1 MLTLRRVSTSV
12 GLFAAFVFVLLVA
25 QPFGADGS
33 RVFGDGAYIVS
44 SLAGCGLAIVGAR
57 RRHGV
62 ARLPWFLFAGAEAC
76 WSIANGIWLGYEIA
90 GRPVPVP
97 SAFDAFYFSAAAL
110 LITGVAV
117 LARGT
122 LRAASPLRVVLD
134 GLLVVTS
141 LFYVTW
147 SLLLTNLPGMA
158 WNADRA
164 LTWAYPVVDLA
175 LASVALFALSR
186 SASRDRSC
194 WVLVAFG
201 MLLLSSGDSVWAY
214 ANLKGGF
221 ASGSPIDIAWVLG
234 YLFVG
239 IAALTDG
246 GSARPT
252 ENAVPDRW
260 TALVPYAPFALVLIT
275 AGTSFAVSPDPVRRV
290 AGLLSFALLG
300 LRQVLAVIEN
310 QRLAREME
318 SRVKE
323 RTADLAK
330 SEALMRAVGQ
340 SISDGVAVLGHDMIV
355 RYASDGLLRIGGYD
369 EEQITGEGVLRL
381 VHPDDVA
388 EVARIGAEVSL
399 VDGSSQVMYCRVRRA
414 DGSYGNAEVTMA
426 NLLDHPQINGH
437 MLVIR
442 DVSEQRALEDRLRH
456 RAEHDDLTGLV
467 NRAALG
473 EQIERLIDEGKRP
486 SVVLLDLDRFKA
498 LNDSLGH
505 AVGDDLLR
513 AVAARLRHAVRP
525 GDIVARLGG
534 DEFAVVINGDGA
546 EAYGMAVRA
555 LSALEVPVVL
565 GAHLVRSGA
574 SIGVAST
581 GATADELLRNA
592 DLAMYDAKSQ
602 GRNRV
607 EVFHDGLHERL
618 VRRVRLEEALRG
630 AVSRNELHLVFQ
642 PVVTLDSTAVVGAE
656 ALLRWTLDNEQV
668 DPGEFV
674 SIAEESGLIIDIGRW
689 VLEHACAEAARW
701 QRLRP
706 DGPLPYV
713 AVNVSVRQLVDS
725 DLVADVARALRASS
739 LDGACLTIEL
749 TESAVMEHSEQVIA
763 RLAALRQMGVRISID
778 DFGTGHSSLGRLQR
792 LPVDEIKI
800 DRSFVGTIDDA
811 ADRPPVVEAV
821 LALARSLGLHV
832 VAEGIETPTQLD
844 ALRAAGCRTGQGYLF
859 GAGLPA
865 AGIEARLTPEVDK
878 KTLNFLV

>member
-1 MLTLRRVSTSV
+1 MLTLRRGSTAV
-12 GLFAAFVFVLLVA
+12 ALFAAFVFALLVI
-25 QPFGADGS
+25 QPFGADASSTIGS
-33 RVFGDGAYIVS
+33 GAYIVG
-44 SLAGCGLAIVGAR
+44 AVGGCALTIVGAR
-57 RRHGV
+57 RRRGA
-62 ARLPWFLFAGAEAC
+62 ARLPWFLFAAAEAS
-76 WSIANGIWLGYEIA
+76 WVIANAIWLGYDLV

-97 SAFDAFYFSAAAL
+97 SAFDAFYFGAAAL

-134 GLLVVTS
+134 GLLVVSS

-147 SLLLTNLPGMA
+147 SLLLTHLPGMA

-164 LTWAYPVVDLA
+164 LTWAYPVVDIT

-186 SASRDRSC
+186 SARRDRSC
-194 WVLVAFG
+194 WVLIASG

-221 ASGSPIDIAWVLG
+221 TSGSPIDLAWVLG
-234 YLFVG
+234 YLLLGV
-239 IAALTDG
+239 AALTDG
-246 GSARPT
+246 GSVRST
-252 ENAVPDRW
+252 EPAVPDRW
-260 TALVPYAPFALVLIT
+260 IVLVPYVPFALVLIT
-275 AGTSFAVSPDPVRRV
+275 AATSFGSRPDPIRRA
-290 AGLLSFALLG
+290 AGLLSFGLLG
-300 LRQVLAVIEN
+300 IRQVLAVLEN

-318 SRVKE
+318 TRVKE
-323 RTADLAK
+323 RTAELAK

-340 SISDGVAVLGHDMIV
+340 SISDGVAVLRSDMTV
-355 RYASDGLLRIGGYD
+355 RYASDGLLRIGGYTED
-369 EEQITGEGVLRL
+369 ELTGEGVLRL
-381 VHPDDVA
+381 VHRDDVA
-388 EVARIGAEVSL
+388 EVARVGMEVAL
-399 VDGSSQVMYCRVRRA
+399 CEGSSQVMHCRVRRA

-426 NLLDHPQINGH
+426 NLLDHPEINGH

-467 NRAALG
+467 NRTALV
-473 EQIERLIDEGKRP
+473 EQIEHLLAQGRRP

-505 AVGDDLLR
+505 AVGDELLR

-534 DEFAVVINGDGA
+534 DEFAVVIDGDGA

-574 SIGVAST
+574 SIGVAAT

-630 AVSRNELHLVFQ
+630 AIARNELHLVFQ
-642 PVVTLDSTAVVGAE
+642 PVVALDSGAVVGAE
-656 ALLRWTLDNEQV
+656 ALLRWTHNDEQI
-668 DPGEFV
+668 DPTEFV
-674 SIAEESGLIIDIGRW
+674 GIAEESGLIIDIGRW

-701 QRLRP
+701 QHLRP

-725 DLVADVARALRASS
+725 DLVTDVARALRASG
-739 LDGACLTIEL
+739 LDGACLTVEL
-749 TESAVMEHSEQVIA
+749 TESAVMEHSEQVVA

-800 DRSFVGTIDDA
+800 DRSFVGAIDHA
-811 ADRPPVVEAV
+811 SDRPPVVEAV

-832 VAEGIETPTQLD
+832 VAEGIETPAQLD

-865 AGIEARLTPEVDK
+865 AGIETLLHPEVDK
-878 KTLNFLV
+878 ETLNFSV

>member
-12 GLFAAFVFVLLVA
+12 GVFAAFVFLLLVLE
-25 QPFGADGS
+25 PFGSGASRAVGDGS
-33 RVFGDGAYIVS
+33 YLGCAA
-44 SLAGCGLAIVGAR
+44 AGCALAVVGAR
-57 RRHGV
+57 RRHGT

-76 WSIANGIWLGYEIA
+76 WAIANGIWLGYDVV

-97 SAFDAFYFSAAAL
+97 SAFDVFYFSAAAL
-110 LITGVAV
+110 LVTGVAV

-134 GLLVVTS
+134 GLLVVSS
-141 LFYVTW
+141 LFYVAW
-147 SLLLTNLPGMA
+147 SVLLSHLPGIA
-158 WNADRA
+158 WNAERA
-164 LTWAYPVVDLA
+164 LTWAYPIVDLA
-175 LASVALFALSR
+175 LASVALFTLSR

-194 WVLVAFG
+194 WVLLAFG
-201 MLLLSSGDSVWAY
+201 MLLLSGGDSVWAY
-214 ANLKGGF
+214 ANLEGGF
-221 ASGSPIDIAWVLG
+221 TSGSPIDLAWVLG
-234 YLFVG
+234 YLFIGV
-239 IAALTDG
+239 AALTDG
-246 GSARPT
+246 GSRRSSEA
-252 ENAVPDRW
+252 AIPDRW
-260 TALVPYAPFALVLIT
+260 TVFVPYAPFALVLVT
-275 AGTSFAVSPDPVRRV
+275 AGTSFGANSDPVRR
-290 AGLLSFALLG
+290 ATGLVCFALIV
-300 LRQVLAVIEN
+300 LRQVLAVFEN

-318 SRVKE
+318 TRVKE

-340 SISDGVAVLGHDMIV
+340 SISDGVAVLGQDMTV
-355 RYASDGLLRIGGYD
+355 RYASEGLLRIGGYRD
-369 EEQITGEGVLRL
+369 EQITGDGVLRL

-388 EVARIGAEVSL
+388 EVARVGMEVAL
-399 VDGSSQVMYCRVRRA
+399 VDGSSQVMHCRVRRA
-414 DGSYGNAEVTMA
+414 DGSYGSAEVTMA

-467 NRAALG
+467 NRTALV
-473 EQIERLIDEGKRP
+473 EQIELLIAGGRRP

-505 AVGDDLLR
+505 AIGDELLR

-534 DEFAVVINGDGA
+534 DEFAVVVDGDGA
-546 EAYGMAVRA
+546 EGYGMAVRA

-574 SIGVAST
+574 SIGVTST

-630 AVSRNELHLVFQ
+630 AISRNEVHLVFQ
-642 PVVTLDSTAVVGAE
+642 PVVTLDSCAVVGAE
-656 ALLRWTLDNEQV
+656 ALLRWTHDGEQV

-689 VLEHACAEAARW
+689 VLEHACAEAAGW

-706 DGPLPYV
+706 DGPLPYI

-725 DLVADVARALRASS
+725 DLVTDVARALRTTG
-739 LDGACLTIEL
+739 LDGACLTVEL

-800 DRSFVGTIDDA
+800 DRSFVGAIVDA

-832 VAEGIETPTQLD
+832 VAEGIETSAQLD

-865 AGIEARLTPEVDK
+865 AGIESRLAPEVDK
-878 KTLNFLV
+878 ETLNFSV

>member
-1 MLTLRRVSTSV
+1 
-12 GLFAAFVFVLLVA
+12 
-25 QPFGADGS
+25 
-33 RVFGDGAYIVS
+33 
-44 SLAGCGLAIVGAR
+44 
-57 RRHGV
+57 
-62 ARLPWFLFAGAEAC
+62 
-76 WSIANGIWLGYEIA
+76 
-90 GRPVPVP
+90 
-97 SAFDAFYFSAAAL
+97 
-110 LITGVAV
+110 
-117 LARGT
+117 
-122 LRAASPLRVVLD
+122 
-134 GLLVVTS
+134 
-141 LFYVTW
+141 
-147 SLLLTNLPGMA
+147 
-158 WNADRA
+158 
-164 LTWAYPVVDLA
+164 
-175 LASVALFALSR
+175 
-186 SASRDRSC
+186 
-194 WVLVAFG
+194 
-201 MLLLSSGDSVWAY
+201 MLLLSTGDSVWAY
-214 ANLKGGF
+214 ANLTGGF
-221 ASGSPIDIAWVLG
+221 SSGSPIDLAWVLG

-239 IAALTDG
+239 LAALTEG
-246 GSARPT
+246 GGTRST
-252 ENAVPDRW
+252 EAAVPERW
-260 TALVPYAPFALVLIT
+260 TVLVPYAPFALVLVC
-275 AGTSFAVSPDPVRRV
+275 AGTSFGVSSDPVRRA
-290 AGLLSFALLG
+290 AGLVSFALLG

-318 SRVKE
+318 TRVKE
-323 RTADLAK
+323 RTAELET

-340 SISDGVAVLGHDMIV
+340 SISDGVAVLRQDMTV
-355 RYASDGLLRIGGYD
+355 RYASDGLLRIGGYTED
-369 EEQITGEGVLRL
+369 QITGEGVLRL
-381 VHPDDVA
+381 VHRDDVA
-388 EVARIGAEVSL
+388 EVARVGMEVALAE
-399 VDGSSQVMYCRVRRA
+399 GSSQVMHCRVRRA
-414 DGSYGNAEVTMA
+414 DGSYGYAEVTMA
-426 NLLDHPQINGH
+426 NLLDHPQIQGH

-467 NRAALG
+467 NRTALV
-473 EQIERLIDEGKRP
+473 EQIELLIAGGTHP

-505 AVGDDLLR
+505 AVGDELLR

-534 DEFAVVINGDGA
+534 DEFAVVVDGDGA

-574 SIGVAST
+574 SIGVAAT

-630 AVSRNELHLVFQ
+630 AISRNELHLVFQ
-642 PVVTLDSTAVVGAE
+642 PVVTLDSCAVVGAE
-656 ALLRWTLDNEQV
+656 ALLRWTHDGELV

-674 SIAEESGLIIDIGRW
+674 GIAEESGLIIEIGRW
-689 VLEHACAEAARW
+689 VLDNACAVAAGW

-725 DLVADVARALRASS
+725 DLVTDVARALQASG

-749 TESAVMEHSEQVIA
+749 TESAVMEHSDQVVA

-800 DRSFVGTIDDA
+800 DRSFVGTIADA

-832 VAEGIETPTQLD
+832 VAEGIETTVQLD

-865 AGIEARLTPEVDK
+865 DGFEARLLPEVDK
-878 KTLNFLV
+878 ETLNFSV